1 MTTTEHVFVAE
12 ESGFNLYI
20 QLLFMF
26 ICCCLF
32 YWNFNFT
39 VWYLYCL
46 VLYVFSPFGIKFC
59 LIVLNLLFFSSIQN
73 TTVLSQINL
82 LVLYYIIIFVFAATK
97 ATISQFHKT
106 GPMPPMQLLRKGQA
120 IPGQQKITC
129 KLQRIF
135 LYR

>member
-1 MTTTEHVFVAE
+1 MIFILSCALCLQPLW
-12 ESGFNLYI
+12 NKI
-20 QLLFMF
+20 LLN
-26 ICCCLF
+26 IL
-32 YWNFNFT
+32 
-39 VWYLYCL
+39 
-46 VLYVFSPFGIKFC
+46 